1 MFEILRRGQRYLTAW
16 PQHAVVAAFTET
28 KMVPLTKLA
37 TRAMPAAAV
46 VNLLVQWQSA
56 GQQFTPIAI
65 ATSLFMLML
74 PVQCLYWFGQRA
86 ATALTPQ
93 LQAWYLELDRKLS
106 QAGAKSPRPPLKQT
120 PTYFDLAKLLRR
132 VLDELPPD
140 QH

>member
-1 MFEILRRGQRYLTAW
+1 MFEIFRRGQRYLQIW

-28 KMVPLTKLA
+28 RMVPLTKLA
-37 TRAMPAAAV
+37 IRTMPAAAV
-46 VNLLVQWQSA
+46 VNLLVQWQWA
-56 GQQFTPIAI
+56 GQEFTPIAI
-65 ATSLFMLML
+65 ATSLFILML

-86 ATALTPQ
+86 NTALTPQ

-106 QAGAKSPRPPLKQT
+106 QAGAKSPRPLLQQT